1 MAHFHGFTGG
11 KGGGSY
17 ANIVREKY
25 RELDKY
31 KSDVDESKSLENFD
45 LVGRF
50 KNADEVINYVEGE
63 FKNVIGCNYME
74 QPKNMRDP
82 EKGRKPLANLVVTL
96 PRELF
101 DEWTDGPT
109 TKQVDWY
116 DEKTDSVVKK
126 EVGLKTYERNTTPE
140 MRENIRGFG
149 AHVLDFLETQ
159 GFEKENILYGMVHMD
174 EGTPH
179 VEVGILCKTQS
190 MQSIKNA
197 DGKRVK
203 GADGKYLKAM
213 RDTISYGNAIP
224 QKAKMRKF
232 HENFDEYM
240 AGVYGKKGLI
250 LTGATKGNKTAEEM
264 REYREEQANINAQ
277 QVALRKMREEAE
289 NAKQS
294 AKFSA
299 QAELKGVMDSVKSY
313 SETVTAEVN
322 AKSESV
328 ERASEMLI
336 ARTRK
341 MVSSE
346 VASMNVQKSELASSE
361 SAIFSTSE
369 NVENTSLSVA
379 MVSENVQSEKAVQTA
394 YASTLEHKEERLS
407 ATALALAT
415 KSAEIE
421 EKSLRADNMLKKA
434 EKEKAVQTA
443 YANTLAITSERLSAT
458 ASALATRSETVEQR
472 SIHVN
477 NVLKTATE
485 EHEKAQEHKA
495 WVKTAL
501 ERFDSLREKA
511 NNYLSSLKEWIKGE
525 KEEEEKENKRLI
537 SIATAAVMDLEQ
549 SGALQS
555 IADDIRNKANEHMD
569 NLETVVTTDPDD
581 IAIDPSQFETP
592 EQAEKIDFSQF
603 EIKPKQNQRTL

>member
-50 KNADEVINYVEGE
+50 KNADEVISYVENE
-63 FKNVIGCNYME
+63 FESVIGCEYMK

-109 TKQVDWY
+109 TKEIDWY
-116 DEKTDSVVKK
+116 NQKTDSVIKK
-126 EVGLKTYERNTTPE
+126 EVGLKTYERNITSE

-159 GFEKENILYGMVHMD
+159 GFDKENVLYGMVHMD

-190 MQSIKNA
+190 LQSVKGA

-203 GADGKYLKAM
+203 GADGKYLKSM
-213 RDTISYGNAIP
+213 QDTISYGNAIP

-232 HENFDEYM
+232 HEDFDEYM
-240 AGVYGKKGLI
+240 ANVYGKKGLI

-277 QVALRKMREEAE
+277 QVALRKVREEAE
-289 NAKQS
+289 NAKET
-294 AKFSA
+294 AKLSV
-299 QAELKGVMDSVKSY
+299 QAELKDVMASVKTY
-313 SETVTAEVN
+313 SETITSEVD

-328 ERASEMLI
+328 ERASETLV
-336 ARTRK
+336 ARTRRLI
-341 MVSSE
+341 SSE
-346 VASMNVQKSELASSE
+346 VADINIRKSELASSE
-361 SAIFSTSE
+361 SVISSTSQT
-369 NVENTSLSVA
+369 VMNTSLSVA
-379 MVSENVQSEKAVQTA
+379 VVSENVQSEKAVQTA
-394 YASTLEHKEERLS
+394 YASE
-407 ATALALAT
+407 LART
-415 KSAEIE
+415 
-421 EKSLRADNMLKKA
+421 D
-434 EKEKAVQTA
+434 
-443 YANTLAITSERLSAT
+443 ERLSAT
-458 ASALATRSETVEQR
+458 ASALATKSAEVEQKSLR
-472 SIHVN
+472 ADN
-477 NVLKTATE
+477 MLKQA
-485 EHEKAQEHKA
+485 EKEKAEAQEHKA

-501 ERFDSLREKA
+501 ERFDGLREKA
-511 NNYLSSLKEWIKGE
+511 NSYLDNLKAWIKGE
-525 KEEEEKENKRLI
+525 KEEEEKENKRII
-537 SIATAAVMDLEQ
+537 SIATAHIMDMEQ
-549 SGALQS
+549 SGALKS
-555 IADDIRNKANEHMD
+555 IADAVREEAQEHMD
-569 NLETVVTTDPDD
+569 NLETVVSTDPND
-581 IAIDPSQFETP
+581 IAIDPKQVETP
-592 EQAEKIDFSQF
+592 EELDFSQF
-603 EIKPKQNQRTL
+603 EVKPKQNQQTF

>member
-17 ANIVREKY
+17 ANIVREKF
-25 RELDKY
+25 RELGKY

-50 KNADEVINYVEGE
+50 KNADEVISYVENE
-63 FKNVIGCNYME
+63 FESVIGCEYMK

-101 DEWTDGPT
+101 DQWTDGPT
-109 TKQVDWY
+109 TKEIDWY
-116 DEKTDSVVKK
+116 DQKTDSVIKK
-126 EVGLKTYERNTTPE
+126 EVGLKTYERNITPE

-179 VEVGILCKTQS
+179 VEVGILCKAQS
-190 MQSIKNA
+190 LQSVKDEN
-197 DGKRVK
+197 GKRVK

-213 RDTISYGNAIP
+213 QDTISYGNAIP

-232 HENFDEYM
+232 HENFDDYM
-240 AGVYGKKGLI
+240 AGVYGKSGLI

-264 REYREEQANINAQ
+264 REYRKEQENINAQ
-277 QVALRKMREEAE
+277 QVALRKAREDAE
-289 NAKQS
+289 NAKKN
-294 AKFSA
+294 AKISV
-299 QAELKGVMDSVKSY
+299 QAELKDVMSSVKTY

-328 ERASEMLI
+328 ERASETLV
-336 ARTRK
+336 ARTRELI
-341 MVSSE
+341 SSE
-346 VASMNVQKSELASSE
+346 VASMNVRKSELASSE

-369 NVENTSLSVA
+369 MLVNTSLSVDV
-379 MVSENVQSEKAVQTA
+379 VSENVQSEKAVQTA

-407 ATALALAT
+407 ATASALAT
-415 KSAEIE
+415 RSAEVE
-421 EKSLRADNMLKKA
+421 QKSLRADDMLKKA
-434 EKEKAVQTA
+434 EKEKA
-443 YANTLAITSERLSAT
+443 E
-458 ASALATRSETVEQR
+458 
-472 SIHVN
+472 
-477 NVLKTATE
+477 
-485 EHEKAQEHKA
+485 AQEHKA

-501 ERFDSLREKA
+501 ERFDGLREKA
-511 NNYLSSLKEWIKGE
+511 NSYLDNLKAWIKGE

-537 SIATAAVMDLEQ
+537 SLATAHIMDVEQ
-549 SGALQS
+549 SEALKS
-555 IADDIRNKANEHMD
+555 IADSLKAEANEHMD
-569 NLETVVTTDPDD
+569 NLETVVETDPDD
-581 IAIDPSQFETP
+581 IAIDPTQFETP
-592 EQAEKIDFSQF
+592 IDFSQF
-603 EIKPKQNQRTL
+603 EIKPNHQKTL

>member
-25 RELDKY
+25 RELDGY
-31 KSDVDESKSLENFD
+31 KSDVDQSKSLENFD

-50 KNADEVINYVEGE
+50 KNADEVINYVEEE
-63 FKNVIGCNYME
+63 FESVIGCKYTE

-82 EKGRKPLANLVVTL
+82 NKGRKPLANLVVTL

-101 DEWTDGPT
+101 DAWTDGPT

-116 DEKTDSVVKK
+116 DEKTDSVIKK
-126 EVGLKTYERNTTPE
+126 EVGLKTYERNITPQ

-159 GFEKENILYGMVHMD
+159 GFDKENVLYGMVHMD

-190 MQSIKNA
+190 MQSVKGE

-213 RDTISYGNAIP
+213 QDTISYGNAIP
-224 QKAKMRKF
+224 QKAKMSKF

-240 AGVYGKKGLI
+240 ANVYGKKGLI

-277 QVALRKMREEAE
+277 QVALRKAREDAE
-289 NAKQS
+289 NAKANAQLS
-294 AKFSA
+294 V
-299 QAELKGVMDSVKSY
+299 QAELKGVMDSVKAY
-313 SETVTAEVN
+313 SETVTAEVS

-328 ERASEMLI
+328 ERASETLI
-336 ARTRK
+336 TRTRK
-341 MVSSE
+341 LISSE

-361 SAIFSTSE
+361 SMISSTSQT
-369 NVENTSLSVA
+369 VENTSLSVVL
-379 MVSENVQSEKAVQTA
+379 MSETVQSEKAVQTE
-394 YASTLEHKEERLS
+394 YASTLATADERLS
-407 ATALALAT
+407 ATATAVAMR
-415 KSAEIE
+415 SESVEQQSIHA
-421 EKSLRADNMLKKA
+421 SNMLK
-434 EKEKAVQTA
+434 
-443 YANTLAITSERLSAT
+443 S
-458 ASALATRSETVEQR
+458 
-472 SIHVN
+472 
-477 NVLKTATE
+477 ATE
-485 EHEKAQEHKA
+485 ESKKAQEHKA

-501 ERFDSLREKA
+501 ERFDGLREKA
-511 NNYLSSLKEWIKGE
+511 NSYLSNLKDWIKGE
-525 KEEEEKENKRLI
+525 KEDEEKENKRII
-537 SIATAAVMDLEQ
+537 SLVTAHIMDMEQ
-549 SGALQS
+549 SGALKS
-555 IADDIRNKANEHMD
+555 IADSLKAEASEHMD
-569 NLETVVTTDPDD
+569 NLETVVTTDPND
-581 IAIDPSQFETP
+581 IAIDPKQVEAP
-592 EQAEKIDFSQF
+592 EELDFSQF
-603 EIKPKQNQRTL
+603 EVKPKQNQQTL

>member
-25 RELDKY
+25 RELDGY
-31 KSDVDESKSLENFD
+31 KSDVDQSKSLENFD

-50 KNADEVINYVEGE
+50 KNADEVISYVENE
-63 FKNVIGCNYME
+63 FESVVGCEYMK

-82 EKGRKPLANLVVTL
+82 KKGRKPLANLVVTL

-109 TKQVDWY
+109 TKTVDWY

-126 EVGLKTYERNTTPE
+126 EVGLKTYERNITPE

-159 GFEKENILYGMVHMD
+159 GFEKANVLYGMVHMD

-190 MQSIKNA
+190 MQSVKNEN
-197 DGKRVK
+197 GKRVK
-203 GADGKYLKAM
+203 GADGKYLKSM
-213 RDTISYGNAIP
+213 QDTISYGNAIP

-240 AGVYGKKGLI
+240 ANVYGKKGLI

-277 QVALRKMREEAE
+277 QVALRKAREEAE
-289 NAKQS
+289 NAKQN
-294 AKFSA
+294 ARLTV
-299 QAELKGVMDSVKSY
+299 QAELKGVMDSVKAY

-328 ERASEMLI
+328 ERTSETLI
-336 ARTRK
+336 TRTRELI
-341 MVSSE
+341 SSE
-346 VASMNVQKSELASSE
+346 VASMNIQKSELASSE

-369 NVENTSLSVA
+369 MLVNTSLSVT
-379 MVSENVQSEKAVQTA
+379 MVSENVENEKAVQTA
-394 YASTLEHKEERLS
+394 YASE
-407 ATALALAT
+407 LART
-415 KSAEIE
+415 
-421 EKSLRADNMLKKA
+421 D
-434 EKEKAVQTA
+434 
-443 YANTLAITSERLSAT
+443 ERLSAT
-458 ASALATRSETVEQR
+458 ASALATRSAEVEQK
-472 SIHVN
+472 SLHAD
-477 NVLKTATE
+477 NVLKQA
-485 EHEKAQEHKA
+485 EKEKAEAQEHKA

-501 ERFDSLREKA
+501 ERLSGLREKA
-511 NNYLSSLKEWIKGE
+511 NSYLDSLKDWIKGE
-525 KEEEEKENKRLI
+525 KEEEEKENKRII
-537 SIATAAVMDLEQ
+537 SIATAHIMDMEQ
-549 SGALQS
+549 SGALKS
-555 IADDIRNKANEHMD
+555 IADAVREEAQEHMD
-569 NLETVVTTDPDD
+569 NLETVVSTDPND
-581 IAIDPSQFETP
+581 IAIDPKQVETP
-592 EQAEKIDFSQF
+592 EQAEELDFSQF
-603 EIKPKQNQRTL
+603 EVKPKQNQRTF

>member
-25 RELDKY
+25 RELDGY

-50 KNADEVINYVEGE
+50 KNADEVISYVENE
-63 FKNVIGCNYME
+63 FESVIGCTYTE

-82 EKGRKPLANLVVTL
+82 NKGRKPLANLVVTL

-101 DEWTDGPT
+101 DAWTDGPT

-126 EVGLKTYERNTTPE
+126 EVGLKTYERNITPE
-140 MRENIRGFG
+140 MRENIKGFG

-190 MQSIKNA
+190 MQSVKDA

-203 GADGKYLKAM
+203 GADGKYLKSM
-213 RDTISYGNAIP
+213 QDTISYGNAVP

-232 HENFDEYM
+232 HESFDDYM
-240 AGVYGKKGLI
+240 AGVYGKNGLI
-250 LTGATKGNKTAEEM
+250 LTGATKGNKTVEEM

-277 QVALRKMREEAE
+277 QVALRKAREEAE
-289 NAKQS
+289 NAKQT
-294 AKFSA
+294 AKLSV
-299 QAELKGVMDSVKSY
+299 QAELKDVMTSVKAY
-313 SETVTAEVN
+313 SETVTAEIS

-328 ERASEMLI
+328 ERASETLMT
-336 ARTRK
+336 RTRELI
-341 MVSSE
+341 SSE
-346 VASMNVQKSELASSE
+346 VASMNIQKSELASSE

-369 NVENTSLSVA
+369 MLVNTSLIVT
-379 MVSENVQSEKAVQTA
+379 MVSENVENEKAVQTA
-394 YASTLEHKEERLS
+394 YASELER
-407 ATALALAT
+407 T
-415 KSAEIE
+415 
-421 EKSLRADNMLKKA
+421 D
-434 EKEKAVQTA
+434 
-443 YANTLAITSERLSAT
+443 ERLSAT
-458 ASALATRSETVEQR
+458 ASALATKSAEVEQKSLR
-472 SIHVN
+472 ADN
-477 NVLKTATE
+477 MLKQA
-485 EHEKAQEHKA
+485 EKEKAEAQEHKA

-501 ERFDSLREKA
+501 ERFSGLREKA
-511 NNYLSSLKEWIKGE
+511 NSYLDSLKDWIKGE
-525 KEEEEKENKRLI
+525 KEEEEKENKRII
-537 SIATAAVMDLEQ
+537 SIATAHIMDMEQ
-549 SGALQS
+549 SGALKS
-555 IADDIRNKANEHMD
+555 IADAVREEAQEHMD
-569 NLETVVTTDPDD
+569 NLETVVTTDPND
-581 IAIDPSQFETP
+581 IAIDPKQVETP
-592 EQAEKIDFSQF
+592 EELDFSQF
-603 EIKPKQNQRTL
+603 EVKPKQNQRTF

>member
-11 KGGGSY
+11 KNGGSY

-25 RELDKY
+25 RELGKY

-50 KNADEVINYVEGE
+50 KNADEVISYVENE
-63 FKNVIGCNYME
+63 FESVVGCEYMK

-82 EKGRKPLANLVVTL
+82 NKGRKPLANLVVTL

-101 DEWTDGPT
+101 DAWTDGPT

-116 DEKTDSVVKK
+116 DEKTDTVVKK
-126 EVGLKTYERNTTPE
+126 EVGLKTYERNITPE
-140 MRENIRGFG
+140 MRENIKGFG

-190 MQSIKNA
+190 MQSVKGE

-203 GADGKYLKAM
+203 GADGKYLKSM
-213 RDTISYGNAIP
+213 QDTISYGNAIP

-264 REYREEQANINAQ
+264 REYRAEQANINAQ
-277 QVALRKMREEAE
+277 QVALHKAREDAE
-289 NAKQS
+289 NAKQN
-294 AKFSA
+294 ARLNV
-299 QAELKGVMDSVKSY
+299 QAELKNTMDAVAQY
-313 SETVTAEVN
+313 
-322 AKSESV
+322 SESV
-328 ERASEMLI
+328 TTKVVAQSEAVKHTSETIAMRARSMQ
-336 ARTRK
+336 
-341 MVSSE
+341 SST
-346 VASMNVQKSELASSE
+346 VASLSAQKSELASSE

-369 NVENTSLSVA
+369 MLVNTSLSVG
-379 MVSENVQSEKAVQTA
+379 MVSENVENEKAVQTA
-394 YASTLEHKEERLS
+394 YASTLERTE
-407 ATALALAT
+407 
-415 KSAEIE
+415 
-421 EKSLRADNMLKKA
+421 
-434 EKEKAVQTA
+434 
-443 YANTLAITSERLSAT
+443 ERLSAT
-458 ASALATRSETVEQR
+458 ASALATRSAEVEQK
-472 SIHVN
+472 SLHAD
-477 NVLKTATE
+477 NVLKQA
-485 EHEKAQEHKA
+485 EKEKAEAQEHKT

-501 ERFDSLREKA
+501 ERFDGLREKA
-511 NNYLSSLKEWIKGE
+511 NSYLSNLKDWIKGE

-537 SIATAAVMDLEQ
+537 SLATAHIMDMEQ
-549 SGALQS
+549 SGALKS
-555 IADDIRNKANEHMD
+555 IADAVREEANNHMD
-569 NLETVVTTDPDD
+569 NLETVVSTDPND
-581 IAIDPSQFETP
+581 IAIDPTQLETP
-592 EQAEKIDFSQF
+592 EQVEELDFRQF
-603 EIKPKQNQRTL
+603 EIKPKQNQRTF

>member
-25 RELDKY
+25 RELGKY

-50 KNADEVINYVEGE
+50 KNANEVINYVEEE
-63 FKNVIGCNYME
+63 FESVIGCKYTE
-74 QPKNMRDP
+74 QAKNMRDP
-82 EKGRKPLANLVVTL
+82 NKGRKPLANLVVTL

-101 DEWTDGPT
+101 DAWTDGPT
-109 TKQVDWY
+109 TKEIDWY

-126 EVGLKTYERNTTPE
+126 EVGLKTYERNITPE
-140 MRENIRGFG
+140 MRENIKGFG

-159 GFEKENILYGMVHMD
+159 GFEKDNILYGMVHMD

-190 MQSIKNA
+190 MQSVKGA

-213 RDTISYGNAIP
+213 QDTISYGNAIP

-232 HENFDEYM
+232 HEDFDDYM
-240 AGVYGKKGLI
+240 AGVYGKNGLI

-277 QVALRKMREEAE
+277 QVALRKAREEAE
-289 NAKQS
+289 NAKET
-294 AKFSA
+294 AKLSV
-299 QAELKGVMDSVKSY
+299 QAELKDVMASVKTY
-313 SETVTAEVN
+313 SETITSEVD

-328 ERASEMLI
+328 ERASETLMT
-336 ARTRK
+336 RTRELI
-341 MVSSE
+341 SSE
-346 VASMNVQKSELASSE
+346 VASMNAQKSELASSE
-361 SAIFSTSE
+361 NAIFSTSE
-369 NVENTSLSVA
+369 MLVNTSLSVDV
-379 MVSENVQSEKAVQTA
+379 VSENVQSEKAVQTA
-394 YASTLEHKEERLS
+394 YASE
-407 ATALALAT
+407 LART
-415 KSAEIE
+415 
-421 EKSLRADNMLKKA
+421 D
-434 EKEKAVQTA
+434 
-443 YANTLAITSERLSAT
+443 ERLSAT
-458 ASALATRSETVEQR
+458 ASALATRSAEVEQK
-472 SIHVN
+472 SLHAD
-477 NVLKTATE
+477 NVLKQA
-485 EHEKAQEHKA
+485 EKEKAEAQEHKT

-501 ERFDSLREKA
+501 ERFDGLREKA
-511 NNYLSSLKEWIKGE
+511 NSYLDSLKDWIKGE

-537 SIATAAVMDLEQ
+537 SLATAHIMDMEQ
-549 SGALQS
+549 SGALKS
-555 IADDIRNKANEHMD
+555 IADAVREEANEHMD

-581 IAIDPSQFETP
+581 IAIDPTQFETP
-592 EQAEKIDFSQF
+592 IDFSQF
-603 EIKPKQNQRTL
+603 EIKPNNQKTL

>member
-11 KGGGSY
+11 KNGGSY

-25 RELDKY
+25 RELDGY

-50 KNADEVINYVEGE
+50 KNADEVISYVENE
-63 FKNVIGCNYME
+63 FESVVGCEYMK

-82 EKGRKPLANLVVTL
+82 NKGRKPLANLVVTL

-101 DEWTDGPT
+101 DAWTDGPT
-109 TKQVDWY
+109 TKEIDWY

-126 EVGLKTYERNTTPE
+126 EVGLKTYERNITPE

-179 VEVGILCKTQS
+179 VEVGILCKAQS
-190 MQSIKNA
+190 LQSVKGE

-213 RDTISYGNAIP
+213 QGTISYGNAIP

-232 HENFDEYM
+232 HESFDEYM

-277 QVALRKMREEAE
+277 QVALCKAREEAE
-289 NAKQS
+289 NAKQN
-294 AKFSA
+294 AKLSV
-299 QAELKGVMDSVKSY
+299 QAELKDVMTSVKAY

-322 AKSESV
+322 AKSESI
-328 ERASEMLI
+328 ERTSETLI
-336 ARTRK
+336 TRTRELI
-341 MVSSE
+341 SSE
-346 VASMNVQKSELASSE
+346 VASMNIKKSELASSE

-369 NVENTSLSVA
+369 MLVNTSLSVT
-379 MVSENVQSEKAVQTA
+379 MVSENVENEKAVQTA
-394 YASTLEHKEERLS
+394 YASELER
-407 ATALALAT
+407 T
-415 KSAEIE
+415 
-421 EKSLRADNMLKKA
+421 D
-434 EKEKAVQTA
+434 
-443 YANTLAITSERLSAT
+443 ERLSAT
-458 ASALATRSETVEQR
+458 ASALATKSAEVEQK
-472 SIHVN
+472 SLHADN
-477 NVLKTATE
+477 MLKQA
-485 EHEKAQEHKA
+485 EKEKAEAQEHKT

-501 ERFDSLREKA
+501 ERFDGLREKA
-511 NNYLSSLKEWIKGE
+511 NSYLDSLKDWIKGE
-525 KEEEEKENKRLI
+525 KEEEEKENKRII
-537 SIATAAVMDLEQ
+537 SLATAHIMDMEQ
-549 SGALQS
+549 SGVLKS
-555 IADDIRNKANEHMD
+555 IADAVREEANNHMD
-569 NLETVVTTDPDD
+569 NLETVVSTDPND
-581 IAIDPSQFETP
+581 IAIDPKQIETP
-592 EQAEKIDFSQF
+592 EQAEQLDFSQF
-603 EIKPKQNQRTL
+603 EVKPKQNQQSL

>member
-17 ANIVREKY
+17 ANIVREKF
-25 RELDKY
+25 RELDGY
-31 KSDVDESKSLENFD
+31 KSDVDQTKSLENFD

-50 KNADEVINYVEGE
+50 KNADEVISYVEEE
-63 FKNVIGCNYME
+63 FESVVGCEYMK

-82 EKGRKPLANLVVTL
+82 NKGRKPLANLVVTL

-101 DEWTDGPT
+101 DAWTDGPT

-116 DEKTDSVVKK
+116 DEKTDTVVKK
-126 EVGLKTYERNTTPE
+126 EVGLKTYERNITPE
-140 MRENIRGFG
+140 MRENIKGFG
-149 AHVLDFLETQ
+149 SHVLDFLKSQ
-159 GFEKENILYGMVHMD
+159 GFEEENILYGMVHMD

-179 VEVGILCKTQS
+179 VEVGVLCKTQS
-190 MQSIKNA
+190 MQSVKGE

-213 RDTISYGNAIP
+213 QDTISYGNAIP

-232 HENFDEYM
+232 HEDFDEYM
-240 AGVYGKKGLI
+240 AGVYGKNGLI

-264 REYREEQANINAQ
+264 REYRAEQANINAQ
-277 QVALRKMREEAE
+277 QVALRKAREDAE
-289 NAKQS
+289 NAKAN
-294 AKFSA
+294 AKISV

-328 ERASEMLI
+328 ERASETLI

-346 VASMNVQKSELASSE
+346 VASLNVQKSELANSE

-369 NVENTSLSVA
+369 TVMNTSLSVVMA
-379 MVSENVQSEKAVQTA
+379 SENVQSEKAVQTA
-394 YASTLEHKEERLS
+394 YASTL
-407 ATALALAT
+407 ATAG
-415 KSAEIE
+415 
-421 EKSLRADNMLKKA
+421 
-434 EKEKAVQTA
+434 
-443 YANTLAITSERLSAT
+443 ERLSAT
-458 ASALATRSETVEQR
+458 ASEVAMRSESVEQQ
-472 SIHVN
+472 SIQASN
-477 NVLKTATE
+477 MLKSATE
-485 EHEKAQEHKA
+485 ESKKAQEHKA

-501 ERFDSLREKA
+501 ERFDGLREKA
-511 NNYLSSLKEWIKGE
+511 NGYLDSLKAWIKGE

-537 SIATAAVMDLEQ
+537 SLATAHIMDMEQ
-549 SGALQS
+549 SGALKS
-555 IADDIRNKANEHMD
+555 IADSLKEDANEHMD

-581 IAIDPSQFETP
+581 IVIDPTQFET
-592 EQAEKIDFSQF
+592 
-603 EIKPKQNQRTL
+603 KPKQNQQTL